1 MPPKTTNIEFGS
13 SGALPVPKPWMIAP
27 VLDIHFEIYKG
38 STMRGWYHFT
48 DEDDMARKIHYVFK
62 PGDNPHWKGWNAIGW
77 EDCEVGHGF
86 ISATYWDDSLDN
98 DVQTYDARVT
108 WAVEMCHDG
117 DPDLEFWG
125 WKVHSPS
132 VSFQYG
138 IDKQIPLNLS
148 PCSYVFKVQKVD
160 GTEEEMTVSGDH
172 WLKVHKEMQDT
183 IDADPALVRF
193 IQASRVFEG

>member
-1 MPPKTTNIEFGS
+1 
-13 SGALPVPKPWMIAP
+13 
-27 VLDIHFEIYKG
+27 
-38 STMRGWYHFT
+38 
-48 DEDDMARKIHYVFK
+48 MAKKIHYVFK

-86 ISATYWDDSLDN
+86 ISATYWDDSYDN

-117 DPDLEFWG
+117 DPDHDFWG
-125 WKVHSPS
+125 WKIHSPS